1 MATATKNR
9 GAKRAGKK
17 SVKSSRFHQKLGAL
31 TYYQACRLL
40 GDEGS
45 RLIQQAGRTFDLVGD
60 RDVYLGGDLYR
71 VRVHDA
77 EIEGGMAIAT
87 VTLSSD
93 RKKGLA
99 INCEQC
105 EMPCLHLAAAFDF
118 LLDAKTDLGL
128 AMPPDEDVPLEN
140 LTVEELKARAMADR
154 QKRAAE
160 ETMRVRSI
168 NRDSPW
174 TDYVV
179 TSESSGR
186 TYRVAVRSPE
196 GDDSFCTCPD
206 FRTNRLGTCKHVM
219 HVRNRIAKKF
229 SAAQRRAPYYR
240 KRVSVAVC
248 HSDFEGDRPAGL
260 QISCHTKR
268 PVRAAT
274 PG

>member
-45 RLIQQAGRTFDLVGD
+45 RLIQQAGRTFDVVGD

-99 INCEQC
+99 INCDRC
-105 EMPCLHLAAAFDF
+105 EMPCPHLAAAFDF

-154 QKRAAE
+154 QKRPP
-160 ETMRVRSI
+160 RKPCGFGRSI
-168 NRDSPW
+168 
-174 TDYVV
+174 VI
-179 TSESSGR
+179 
-186 TYRVAVRSPE
+186 
-196 GDDSFCTCPD
+196 
-206 FRTNRLGTCKHVM
+206 RLGPIMSSPASPADALTGW
-219 HVRNRIAKKF
+219 RSDRAKAMTVF
-229 SAAQRRAPYYR
+229 ARALIFAPI
-240 KRVSVAVC
+240 
-248 HSDFEGDRPAGL
+248 DWEPANM
-260 QISCHTKR
+260 
-268 PVRAAT
+268 
-274 PG
+274 